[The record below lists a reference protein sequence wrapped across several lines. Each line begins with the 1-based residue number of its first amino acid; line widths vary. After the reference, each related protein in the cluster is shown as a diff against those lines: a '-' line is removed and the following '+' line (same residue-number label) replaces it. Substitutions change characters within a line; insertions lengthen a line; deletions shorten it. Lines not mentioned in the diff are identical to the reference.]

1 MHFLQRKLITIILVL
16 VSFSVSFAQEIDGN
30 KLLKHLEYL
39 SSDELEGRKPL
50 SKGSNLAQK
59 YILQELTSLDLVA
72 PLYPGFIQKFS
83 FENRRAKMMVV
94 DAANIVAFIPGESS
108 KKVIVVT
115 AHYDHVGIG
124 IPNAVGDSIF
134 NGADDN
140 ASGTA
145 ALLVLA
151 EYFSKNRPQHG
162 MIFAAVDAEEMGL
175 QGAKALVNDFPYPLD
190 QILLNVNM
198 DMLSRSEAKEVYVS
212 GTHYYPQFKPIL
224 EKVPGEA
231 NSNLRFGHDV
241 PGTGAEDWT
250 RSSDHGAFFEKKVP
264 HLYFGVED
272 HVDYHQV
279 SDSFAGIHPAFYQGT
294 VRLILK
300 SILALDAAL
309 LEKPQAFKTNSLFF
323 LWHKLTS
330 LPTS

>member
-59 YILQELTSLDLVA
+59 YILQELTTLDLVA
-72 PLYPGFIQKFS
+72 PLYPDFIQKFS
-83 FENRRAKMMVV
+83 FEDRRTKKMLV

-108 KKVIVVT
+108 KKMIVVT

-124 IPNAVGDSIF
+124 KPNAAGDSIF

-162 MIFAAVDAEEMGL
+162 MLFAALDAEEMGL

-212 GTHYYPQFKPIL
+212 GTHYYPQFKSVL

-231 NSNLRFGHDV
+231 SSNLRFGHDI

-272 HVDYHQV
+272 HVDYHQP
-279 SDSFAGIHPAFYQGT
+279 SDSFAGINPDFYQAT

-300 SILALDAAL
+300 SLVALDKAL
-309 LEKPQAFKTNSLFF
+309 LEKP
-323 LWHKLTS
+323 
-330 LPTS
+330 

>member
-39 SSDELEGRKPL
+39 SSDGLEGRKPL

-59 YILQELTSLDLVA
+59 YILQELTTLDLVA
-72 PLYPGFIQKFS
+72 PLYPDFIQKFS
-83 FENRRAKMMVV
+83 FEDRRTKKMLV

-108 KKVIVVT
+108 KKMIVVT

-124 IPNAVGDSIF
+124 KPNAAGDSIF

-162 MIFAAVDAEEMGL
+162 MLFAALDAEEMGL

-212 GTHYYPQFKPIL
+212 GTHYYPQFKSIL

-231 NSNLRFGHDV
+231 SSNLRFGHDI

-272 HVDYHQV
+272 HVDYHKV
-279 SDSFAGIHPAFYQGT
+279 SDSFAGIHPAFYQAT

-300 SILALDAAL
+300 SLVALDKAL
-309 LEKPQAFKTNSLFF
+309 LEKP
-323 LWHKLTS
+323 
-330 LPTS
+330 

>member
-1 MHFLQRKLITIILVL
+1 MQILQRKLGIIILVL
-16 VSFSVSFAQEIDGN
+16 ASFSGSFAQVIDEN
-30 KLLKHLEYL
+30 KLLRHLEYL
-39 SSDELEGRKPL
+39 SSDTLEGRKPL
-50 SKGSNLAQK
+50 SKGSIMAQN
-59 YILQELTSLDLVA
+59 YILKELTSLELVE
-72 PLYPGFIQKFS
+72 PLYPEFIQKFS
-83 FENRRAKMMVV
+83 FEDRRSKKMVT
-94 DAANIVAFIPGESS
+94 DASNIVAFIPGVAS

-124 IPNAVGDSIF
+124 RPNASGDSIY

-151 EYFSKNRPQHG
+151 EYFSQNRPQHG
-162 MIFAAVDAEEMGL
+162 ILFAALDAEEMGL
-175 QGAKALVNDFPYPLD
+175 QGAKALVNDFPYPLE
-190 QILLNVNM
+190 QIVLNVNM

-212 GTHYYPQFKPIL
+212 GTHYYPQFKTIL
-224 EKVPGEA
+224 EKIPSEPG
-231 NSNLRFGHDV
+231 STLRFGHDI

-272 HVDYHQV
+272 HVDYHQP
-279 SDSFAGIHPAFYQGT
+279 SDSFAGIHPAFYQAT

-300 SILALDAAL
+300 SLLALDTAL
-309 LEKPQAFKTNSLFF
+309 LDKP
-323 LWHKLTS
+323 
-330 LPTS
+330 

>member
-59 YILQELTSLDLVA
+59 YILQELTTLDLVA
-72 PLYPGFIQKFS
+72 PLYPDFIQKFS
-83 FENRRAKMMVV
+83 FEDRRTKKMLV

-108 KKVIVVT
+108 KKMIVVT

-124 IPNAVGDSIF
+124 KPNTAGDSIF

-162 MIFAAVDAEEMGL
+162 MLFAALDAEEMGL

-198 DMLSRSEAKEVYVS
+198 DMLSRSEAKEIYVS
-212 GTHYYPQFKPIL
+212 GTHYYPQFKSIL

-231 NSNLRFGHDV
+231 SSNLRFGHDIPSSLV
-241 PGTGAEDWT
+241 F
-250 RSSDHGAFFEKKVP
+250 RSRRP
-264 HLYFGVED
+264 C
-272 HVDYHQV
+272 
-279 SDSFAGIHPAFYQGT
+279 
-294 VRLILK
+294 RL
-300 SILALDAAL
+300 
-309 LEKPQAFKTNSLFF
+309 P
-323 LWHKLTS
+323 
-330 LPTS
+330 